1 MQRVRKVMS
10 TATTR
15 VEGSHAGDTRDKLV
29 KPIKGCEAM
38 THGYGIVGPPS
49 PDKEG
54 RPTS

>member
-1 MQRVRKVMS
+1 MS

-15 VEGSHAGDTRDKLV
+15 VEGSHARDTRDKLV

-49 PDKEG
+49 LIRKG
-54 RPTS
+54 GQRPEK